1 MLILRQP
8 MVSRSPE
15 SFLILM
21 ADQLAAGWLPTYGH
35 PVVQTPHLSGLAEGG
50 TVFESAYTAFP
61 LCAPARAAMLTGRYA
76 SRVGVYDNAA
86 EFRAGAPT
94 VVHALRAAGYH
105 TAVSGKMHFVGP
117 DQLHGFE
124 DRLTTDIYPADVDWT
139 PDWSRPLE
147 DPLPWYHTMES
158 VLTPGICAASMQTDY
173 DDEVAF
179 QAARKLYEIARH
191 RADQPY
197 LLFVSFTNPHD
208 PWEIP
213 QRFWDRYRRD
223 DIDDPAVPSLPLDE
237 VDPHSR
243 RLRAMCQV
251 DQAGLTAEQIR
262 RARHGYYASISY
274 LDERIGQVLG
284 ALRESG
290 LEDRTTVLFC
300 SDHGEMLGERGLWYK
315 MSFLEQSARVPLI
328 VRRAGGSGGSDGGAH
343 VGQPVSLVDFAP
355 TVLELAGLH
364 ADAIAGEGD
373 GVSLADAASGGG
385 AAPEHP
391 VVSEYHAEGVQ
402 APAAMVRSAA
412 HKLIVSLEDPDLLYD
427 LAADPR
433 ELHDL
438 SGAPESA
445 PVIAQLRAELDRRL
459 DLADIGDRVRASQRE
474 RFLVSRALRQGR
486 PTSWDHEPIYDAASM
501 YIRNR
506 QDMYELQRRA
516 RLDSGTPE

>member
-1 MLILRQP
+1 
-8 MVSRSPE
+8 
-15 SFLILM
+15 
-21 ADQLAAGWLPTYGH
+21 
-35 PVVQTPHLSGLAEGG
+35 
-50 TVFESAYTAFP
+50 
-61 LCAPARAAMLTGRYA
+61 
-76 SRVGVYDNAA
+76 
-86 EFRAGAPT
+86 
-94 VVHALRAAGYH
+94 VHALRAAGYH

-124 DRLTTDIYPADVDWT
+124 ERLTTDIYPADVDWT
-139 PDWSRPLE
+139 PDWSRPLS

-158 VLTPGICAASMQTDY
+158 VLAPGICAAAMQTDY
-173 DDEVAF
+173 DDEVAY
-179 QAARKLYEIARH
+179 QAVRKLYEIARH

-197 LLFVSFTNPHD
+197 FLFVSFTNPHD

-223 DIDDPAVPSLPLDE
+223 DIDDPAVPSLPLDQ
-237 VDPHSR
+237 VDPHSA

-262 RARHGYYASISY
+262 RARHGYYAAISY
-274 LDERIGQVLG
+274 LDERIGQVMG

-300 SDHGEMLGERGLWYK
+300 ADHGEMLGERGLWYK

-328 VRRAGGSGGSDGGAH
+328 VRGPAGAAGASDGGAR
-343 VGQPVSLVDFAP
+343 VTTPVSLADFAP
-355 TVLELAGLH
+355 TVLELAGLGV
-364 ADAIAGEGD
+364 DAIAGPGD
-373 GVSLADAASGGG
+373 GVSLAGALSGGS
-385 AAPEHP
+385 APQHP

-402 APAAMVRSAA
+402 APAAMVRSGA

-427 LAADPR
+427 VDADPR
-433 ELHDL
+433 ELSDL

-445 PVIAQLRAELDRRL
+445 AVIAGLRAELERCL
-459 DLADIGDRVRASQRE
+459 DLADIAERVRASQRE

-486 PTSWDHEPIYDAASM
+486 RTPWDHEPTYDAAGM

-506 QDMYELQRRA
+506 EDMYELQRRA
-516 RLDSGTPE
+516 RLDTATPD